1 MKRWAPGL
9 VGIAVAAAVFAA
21 TALAQK
27 ADSDV
32 MLRAMRDELHRA
44 MGLKLENL
52 DAPYFISYE
61 IGDGE
66 FFSASATLGALVSSN
81 HLRVR
86 IPRVQV
92 RVGNY
97 DFDNTNYIG
106 SGFIPGSRYDVE
118 RFPQD
123 DDYLLLRRFL
133 WLSTDQTFKAAVEA
147 ISRKRAAL
155 KNLSASDAPLADF
168 ARAEPSR
175 IIQDAAR
182 TPFDEAPWVA
192 RVRSLS
198 AEFLRHPQIAS
209 SSVEY
214 SANRNTR
221 YLVTSEDTELRVPEG
236 FIQLR
241 ARANGLAADG
251 MRVRD
256 TVAFLSLDLNRMPK
270 ESDMAREILRL
281 GENVSALTQ
290 APVGESYSGPVL
302 FEGPAGAQI
311 MSELIGRNL
320 ALTRKPVTEPGRPGA
335 FGSSELE
342 GRQGARILPEWLD
355 VIDDPTQTE
364 WRGRALIGHYRVDEE
379 GVAPKPLTLV
389 EKGILKNYFL
399 TRLPMRGYTG
409 SNGRARLPANF
420 GTEAAVAS
428 NLFIK
433 ARKTT
438 PLPKLKKKMLDLCKA
453 RGRPYGI
460 IVRKMD
466 FPSSASVEEARRILA
481 SQSGGGHPV
490 SLPVLV
496 YRLYPDGREELVR
509 GLHFKGL
516 NVRSL
521 KDIVGASDDSH
532 LFEFLE
538 NGAPFALLGGASY
551 AAETAV
557 IAPSLLVDDL
567 ELARTE
573 EEFPRPPVAPPPP
586 ASQGAK

>member
-1 MKRWAPGL
+1 MKRWPSRLGL
-9 VGIAVAAAVFAA
+9 AAAIFAA

-32 MLRAMRDELHRA
+32 ILRAMRDELHRSL
-44 MGLKLENL
+44 GLRLQNL

-61 IGDGE
+61 IGDGD
-66 FFSASATLGALVSSN
+66 FFSASATLGALVGAN
-81 HLRVR
+81 HTRLR

-133 WLSTDQTFKAAVEA
+133 WLSTDQTFKAAVDA
-147 ISRKRAAL
+147 ISRKRSAL
-155 KNLSASDAPLADF
+155 KNLSASDSPLADF
-168 ARAEPSR
+168 ARAEPNR
-175 IIQDAAR
+175 LIQDVVR
-182 TPFDEAPWVA
+182 TPFDEAPWLA

-198 AEFLRHPQIAS
+198 LEFARYPEIAS

-214 SANRNTR
+214 SANRNIR
-221 YLVTSEDTELRVPEG
+221 YLVTSEETEVRLPEG

-241 ARANGLAADG
+241 ARAAGLAADG

-256 TVAFLSLDLNRMPK
+256 TVAFLSLDPGRMPK
-270 ESDMAREILRL
+270 DSEMTREILRL
-281 GENVSALTQ
+281 GENVSALTK

-302 FEGPAGAQI
+302 FEGAAGPQI
-311 MSELIGRNL
+311 VSELIGRNL

-335 FGSSELE
+335 FASAELE

-355 VIDDPTQTE
+355 VIDDPAQTE
-364 WRGRALIGHYRVDEE
+364 WHGRPLIGHYRVDEE

-389 EKGILKNYFL
+389 EKGILKNYLL
-399 TRLPMRGYTG
+399 TRLPMRGYSG

-420 GTEAAVAS
+420 GTEAAAAS
-428 NLFIK
+428 NLIVRAK
-433 ARKTT
+433 KTT
-438 PLPKLKKKMLDLCKA
+438 PLPKLKKKMMDLCKA
-453 RGRPYGI
+453 RSKPYGI

-466 FPSSASVEEARRILA
+466 FPSSASVDEARRIIA
-481 SQSGGGHPV
+481 GQSGGGRPV

-509 GLHFKGL
+509 GLHFKGM
-516 NVRSL
+516 NARSL
-521 KDIVGASDDSH
+521 KDIVGASDENTV
-532 LFEFLE
+532 FEFLE
-538 NGAPFALLGGASY
+538 NGAPFALLGAGNY
-551 AAETAV
+551 AAESSV

-567 ELARTE
+567 ELVRTE
-573 EEFPRPPVAPPPP
+573 EEFPRPPVAPAPGFQ
-586 ASQGAK
+586 SK